1 MDVVVSGRNVEVPDH
16 FRVHVQDKLSR
27 IERYDP
33 KMIRVDVELSH
44 ESNRRQSKNR
54 QRIQITV
61 TGRGPTVRAEAA
73 AESFYAALEIAADRL
88 NRRMRKLH
96 DRRLDRVSS
105 RAPLAAVAVEG
116 GALGNGSAAAS
127 ALDFDARDD
136 LAFLDGV
143 PAEGGDDWSEDAAI
157 EAARTTSEDTAHPDA
172 PDWASDEG
180 PGRIVRIKDHP
191 GEPMAVDQALL
202 QMELVG
208 HDFYLFNDVESGKA
222 CVVYRRR
229 GFDYGLLRLT

>member
-16 FRVHVQDKLSR
+16 FRVHVREKLAR
-27 IERYDP
+27 VERYDP
-33 KMIRVDVELSH
+33 KVIRVDVELSH

-73 AESFYAALEIAADRL
+73 AESFYAALETATDRVD
-88 NRRMRKLH
+88 RRMRKLH
-96 DRRLDRVSS
+96 ERRLDR
-105 RAPLAAVAVEG
+105 
-116 GALGNGSAAAS
+116 
-127 ALDFDARDD
+127 
-136 LAFLDGV
+136 
-143 PAEGGDDWSEDAAI
+143 
-157 EAARTTSEDTAHPDA
+157 AARTPVGASANGRATLADEPAPASAWDPDVTDAELDDWADGAGSIDGADAADDAAHPDA
-172 PDWASDEG
+172 PHWAAGDG

-191 GEPMAVDQALL
+191 GDPMPVEQALL
-202 QMELVG
+202 EMELVG

-222 CVVYRRR
+222 SVVYRRR